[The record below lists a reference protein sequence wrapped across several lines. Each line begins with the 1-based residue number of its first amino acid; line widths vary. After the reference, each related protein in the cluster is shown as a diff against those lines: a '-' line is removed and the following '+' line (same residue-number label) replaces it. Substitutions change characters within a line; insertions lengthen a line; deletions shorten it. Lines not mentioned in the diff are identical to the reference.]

1 MNNKGFTLV
10 EMLAVVVILGIV
22 MGIATNGVLS
32 YIETSKK
39 KSEKIFVDKIENAI
53 KSYISLNG
61 SGISNKT
68 GESPIAF
75 TKCKRVI
82 SGGSS
87 CSDDDKVDSTA
98 YALNGF
104 KLSEITDRDDD
115 SANLVRKDSM
125 VNPKN
130 KEKCFEDG
138 KDPEVSL
145 FKDSEKVYYYYVDL
159 SELSCDISDENSI
172 ITNIPENLCSKPKV
186 VDGSLECDKG

>member
-10 EMLAVVVILGIV
+10 EMLSVVVILGIV

-39 KSEKIFVDKIENAI
+39 KSEKIFVDKIENAV

-68 GESPIAF
+68 GKSPIAF

-82 SGGSS
+82 SDGSS
-87 CSDDDKVDSTA
+87 CNNNDKVNSTA

-104 KLSEITDRDDD
+104 ELSMITDRANG
-115 SANLVRKDSM
+115 ANLVRKDSM

-130 KEKCFEDG
+130 KEKCFVGTD
-138 KDPEVSL
+138 DPGVRL

-159 SELSCDISDENSI
+159 SELSCDISDENKI
-172 ITNIPENLCSKPKV
+172 ITNIPKNLCSKLKV
-186 VDGSLECDKG
+186 LDGSLKCG

>member
-10 EMLAVVVILGIV
+10 EMLAVVVILGLV
-22 MGIATNGVLS
+22 MGIATNGVLN

-130 KEKCFEDG
+130 KEKCLEG
-138 KDPEVSL
+138 TSDPIVQL

-159 SELSCDISDENSI
+159 SSLSCDILVENKI
-172 ITNIPENLCSKPKV
+172 ITNIPNNLCVAINANGGGLSC
-186 VDGSLECDKG
+186 G

>member
-10 EMLAVVVILGIV
+10 EMLSVVVILGIV

-61 SGISNKT
+61 SGISNKIGGIST
-68 GESPIAF
+68 SF

-82 SGGSS
+82 SGGIS
-87 CSDDDKVDSTA
+87 CSGDDKVNSTA

-104 KLSEITDRDDD
+104 ELSMITDRANG
-115 SANLVRKDSM
+115 ANLVRKDSM

-130 KEKCFEDG
+130 KKKCFVG
-138 KDPEVSL
+138 TNDPIVRL

-159 SELSCDISDENSI
+159 SELSCDISGENKI
-172 ITNIPENLCSKPKV
+172 ITNKQYLITK
-186 VDGSLECDKG
+186 